1 MFQINR
7 FLFITM
13 ISSLIISACT
23 TTGTNVP
30 QTATEKTATTIPIVP
45 TNTLRPTK
53 LAARYP
59 VPNHSFNIEEDG
71 DALSFENGSP
81 IPAMSTYYKNQ
92 LIADNCE
99 LDSESGSSMEAVVMV
114 FENCVGVDSL
124 RIIIYA
130 HPRNSGSVVTIAP
143 DH

>member
-1 MFQINR
+1 
-7 FLFITM
+7 
-13 ISSLIISACT
+13 
-23 TTGTNVP
+23 
-30 QTATEKTATTIPIVP
+30 
-45 TNTLRPTK
+45 
-53 LAARYP
+53 
-59 VPNHSFNIEEDG
+59 
-71 DALSFENGSP
+71 
-81 IPAMSTYYKNQ
+81 MSTYYKNQ